1 MPEDRPRSLLA
12 LPVHGEAK
20 LRVEGLRTRDAHLLE
35 WISKLRPDL
44 DVRLR
49 SRPEP
54 WPRVTLARA
63 RGEALPSRWR
73 CESPEPLTLPP
84 LRDRRRW
91 WTTSLRFA
99 DAWPAS
105 IDGAIVWNPVTPRPP
120 GPAAVPIVFDL
131 LDNWLIHPSFE
142 SIRGAVESGYSEWLA
157 LASGVTAN
165 SEATLA
171 LARAHGRE
179 DAVLLPNGCDPERFS
194 SRHTPGRRLTIG
206 YGGKISTRL
215 DTELVVE
222 CAESMP
228 EVRFEFAGPVMV
240 RGLRRRLASLP
251 NVDLIGDVPY
261 GRYPDVLSNWD
272 VAWAPHRVGD
282 GEVGG
287 DAIKLYEYRAAG
299 LPTVTTKIIGWQRA
313 AAGVV
318 AVDRGEVL
326 PTLRG
331 LCAGGPGS
339 LGRDDPD
346 LSPDQTW
353 RVKAEKILGLLEL

>member
-1 MPEDRPRSLLA
+1 M
-12 LPVHGEAK
+12 HGEAK

-44 DVRLR
+44 EVRLQ

-54 WPRVTLARA
+54 WPRVTVARA
-63 RGEALPSRWR
+63 RGEELPIAWK

-91 WTTSLRFA
+91 WTRSARFA
-99 DAWPAS
+99 EPWPPSVDAAV
-105 IDGAIVWNPVTPRPP
+105 VWNPVAPRPTGRP
-120 GPAAVPIVFDL
+120 DIPIVFDL

-142 SIRGAVESGYSEWLA
+142 SIQGAVDRGYSEWLS
-157 LASGVTAN
+157 LASAVTVN
-165 SEATLA
+165 SEGTLE
-171 LARAHGRE
+171 LARAYGRD
-179 DAVLLPNGCDPERFS
+179 DALLMPNGCDPERFS
-194 SRHTPGRRLTIG
+194 SEHLPEPRVTVG
-206 YGGKISTRL
+206 YGGKISERL
-215 DTELVVE
+215 DADLVAE
-222 CAESMP
+222 CAKSLP
-228 EVRFEFAGPVMV
+228 DVRFEFAGPVMA
-240 RGLRRRLASLP
+240 RGLKRQLKSIP

-261 GRYPDVLSNWD
+261 GRYPEVLTHWD
-272 VAWAPHRVGD
+272 VAWAPHLVGD

-318 AVDRGEVL
+318 ALDRAEIRPAL
-326 PTLRG
+326 AE

-339 LGRDDPD
+339 VKRDRPN
-346 LSPDQTW
+346 LSPDHSW
-353 RVKAEKILGLLEL
+353 RGKAEKLLDMLTL